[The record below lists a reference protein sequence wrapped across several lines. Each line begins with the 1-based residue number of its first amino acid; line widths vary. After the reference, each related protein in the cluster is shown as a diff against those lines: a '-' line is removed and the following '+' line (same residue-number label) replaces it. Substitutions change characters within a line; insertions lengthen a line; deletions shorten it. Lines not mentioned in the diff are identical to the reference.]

1 MRRSLPL
8 LAFAMLVASINFTG
22 CAKKVP
28 PPPPPPIE
36 EKKPEPKIEQPVVK
50 PKPKPQI
57 NLKTVYFDFDKY
69 NLTPE
74 AKAILTDNAKQLMEN
89 AQVRIR
95 IEGNCDER
103 GTNAY
108 NLSLGQKRAESVK
121 DFLIQYGISPN
132 RIETVSYGEERPVC
146 TEHNESCWQRNRRA
160 DFVII
165 SK

>member
-1 MRRSLPL
+1 MRRSLLL
-8 LAFAMLVASINFTG
+8 LAFIVFLTSINFTG

-28 PPPPPPIE
+28 PPPPPLIE
-36 EKKPEPKIEQPVVK
+36 EKKPEPKVEPVVK
-50 PKPKPQI
+50 PQPKPQI
-57 NLKTVYFDFDKY
+57 NLKTVYFDLDKY
-69 NLTPE
+69 KLTAE

-89 AQVRIR
+89 AQSRIR

-121 DFLIQYGISPN
+121 NFLAQYGVSSN
-132 RIETVSYGEERPVC
+132 RIETISYGEERPVC
-146 TEHNESCWQRNRRA
+146 SESNETCWRRNRRV
-160 DFVII
+160 DFVIL